1 MISLSPHHI
10 IHPFFREQMIN
21 QVSKAVGKH
30 KIAIVQGLV
39 DTAVRTAP
47 KLIPLGA
54 AGAITAGK
62 ALYLRFLPVVARVW
76 SNIVS

>member
-1 MISLSPHHI
+1 
-10 IHPFFREQMIN
+10 MIN
-21 QVSKAVGKH
+21 QVSKALGKH
-30 KIAIVQGLV
+30 KMAIVQGLV

-62 ALYLRFLPVVARVW
+62 ALYLRFLPVVARV
-76 SNIVS
+76 